1 MALEI
6 QASMG
11 MSVSAMNASTQNVQ
25 ATANNV
31 ANLQSENYQARRL
44 EQTEELD
51 GGTRNNQLRISE
63 EQANPPGGSNVR
75 LEREMVNLI
84 ADQNAYSANAGQ
96 IRTAAQM
103 MGTVL
108 DMKA

>member
-1 MALEI
+1 MAMEI

-11 MSVSAMNASTQNVQ
+11 MSVSAMNASAQNVQ

-44 EQTEELD
+44 EQTEEVA
-51 GGTRNNQLRISE
+51 GGTRNNQLRVSE
-63 EQANPPGGSNVR
+63 EQANTPGGSNVQ

-84 ADQNAYSANAGQ
+84 ADQNAYSANTAQ
-96 IRTAAQM
+96 VRTANQM
-103 MGTVL
+103 MGTLL

>member
-1 MALEI
+1 MEI

-11 MSVSAMNASTQNVQ
+11 MGVSAMNASAQNVL

-44 EQTEELD
+44 DQTEELA
-51 GGTRNNQLRISE
+51 GGTRNNQLRVSE
-63 EQANPPGGSNVR
+63 AQAIPPGGSNVE

-84 ADQNAYSANAGQ
+84 ADQNAYAANTAVT
-96 IRTAAQM
+96 RTANQM

-108 DMKA
+108 DLKA